1 LPLPAAEPAREEPKP
16 AAPAPTTT
24 ATPIARAAVD
34 FPPAAAARNID
45 AGTVKARLTIDAN
58 GAVKNVQILESRPRR
73 YFDEE
78 ATRSLREWR
87 FNPGADNRSYEVQID
102 FQR

>member
-1 LPLPAAEPAREEPKP
+1 
-16 AAPAPTTT
+16 
-24 ATPIARAAVD
+24 
-34 FPPAAAARNID
+34 
-45 AGTVKARLTIDAN
+45 VKARLTIDAN

-78 ATRSLREWR
+78 AMRSLREWR